1 MELISCPNCG
11 HSNNSDKENCIS
23 CGSSISRYSSDGT
36 LAPGTVIKNSYQVVR
51 LIKTGGMGAVYIGE
65 DMTGKTIA
73 IKELFIDESYEESDE
88 ILIARFEREAGL
100 LAKLSH
106 PNLPRVSDYF
116 YDFDNYFM
124 IMDYIE
130 GVDLEAILEKE
141 GHPGLA
147 EGKVIEWAIQ
157 ICSVLDY
164 LHNHKPVVIYRDI
177 KPANIVIRRSDNMAI
192 LVDFGIARPVEHGL
206 TTTAK
211 TIIGTVGYSPPEQYE
226 GKPRPQSDIYAL
238 GATMHH
244 LLTGKFPV
252 VPFEFE
258 AVRKLNP
265 SISVLTEQ
273 IVMKSLEFVIED
285 RYKSADEL
293 KTALLCVGKKQAS
306 PVSIKQKTRHKS
318 EHKGKE
324 SADLAKAHSNLGV
337 LYAKEGSYDRA
348 MEEFEQAIILDPS
361 SPEVYSNLGYVSLMV
376 KDYDMA
382 LEYFNKAIELNP
394 KLSGAYCNLGVL
406 YNRKGMMEEAIKH
419 FQKALTMDNSLA
431 HAHINIAHIYG
442 NRHMYK
448 EMIEECEKAIR
459 KKPECMEAYINYAYG
474 CGKTGSYDKGI
485 KRLEKAILFDSSSA
499 FAHSNLGV
507 LYGENKQY
515 DKAIESFNKAIS
527 IEPDYAEAYSNMG
540 IVYYKKGDFDKSRE
554 SFKKA
559 VELNPEFM
567 QAKANLARLCKEQ
580 KVNEKE
586 KQEVLKLLAT
596 APEKIVF
603 TNEDLALSPNVLSP
617 EDNDEEQGFV
627 TFQDKKGEEDKK
639 RRLEAQITVIPNEP
653 APYIELGRYYI
664 DHGNMDEGIRH
675 YQRAIRIEP
684 SGIDGHFYL
693 AQAYEKKGLNC
704 LADTEY
710 RKVIKNQPSHIE
722 AYLHLGKLLLMKKDF
737 ESSSVNYSNL
747 ITIKNDIPE
756 AHYGLGMSYMGLK
769 KYKSAK
775 TSLEKAL
782 EMGFTSSDLYFNL
795 AMIYYEQ
802 EHLYDKAEEYLK
814 IAISRNLTY
823 PEAHL
828 YLGNIYYRKK
838 LLHEAMWQYEE
849 VVQLKS
855 DYAIAYSN
863 LGAVYNDLNMLDK
876 AEDYYYR
883 ALQLDRNIAEAHR
896 NLGVLYQKKGEFLKA
911 IDEMEIYL
919 SLGEPE
925 DSREIRKRIK
935 DMEYKIKQSLRAGR

>member
-1 MELISCPNCG
+1 MGLITCSGCGNSNDSDEKNCT
-11 HSNNSDKENCIS
+11 S
-23 CGSSISRYSSDGT
+23 CGSSLLRYSSDGT
-36 LAPGTVIKNSYQVVR
+36 LAKGTVINNSYKVIE

-116 YDFDNYFM
+116 YDLDNYFM

-130 GVDLEAILEKE
+130 GIDLEAILEKE

-157 ICSVLDY
+157 ICSILDY
-164 LHNHKPVVIYRDI
+164 LHNNKPVVIYRDI
-177 KPANIVIRRSDNMAI
+177 KPANIVIRKTDNMAI

-226 GKPRPQSDIYAL
+226 GKPGPQSDIYAL

-258 AVRKLNP
+258 TVRKLNP
-265 SISVLTEQ
+265 SVSVLMEQ
-273 IVMKSLEFVIED
+273 VVMKSLEFAVED

-293 KTALLCVGKKQAS
+293 RTALLCAGKKQYSHVPA
-306 PVSIKQKTRHKS
+306 KQKARHKS
-318 EHKGKE
+318 EHKGHE
-324 SADLAKAHSNLGV
+324 AADLARAHSNLGV
-337 LYAKEGSYDRA
+337 LYAKEGSYERA
-348 MEEFEQAIILDPS
+348 KEEFEQAIVLDPS
-361 SPEVYSNLGYVSLMV
+361 SAEVYSNLGYISLMV
-376 KDYDMA
+376 KEYDIA
-382 LEYFNKAIELNP
+382 LEYFNKSIELNP

-406 YNRKGMMEEAIKH
+406 YNRKGMMDEAIKY
-419 FQKALTMDNSLA
+419 FQKALVMDNSLA
-431 HAHINIAHIYG
+431 HAHINIAYIYG
-442 NRHMYK
+442 NKQMYR

-485 KRLEKAILFDSSSA
+485 KRLEKALLFDSSSA

-507 LYGENKQY
+507 LYGDNKQY
-515 DKAIESFNKAIS
+515 DKAIDSFNKAIL
-527 IEPDYAEAYSNMG
+527 IDPDYAEAYSNMG
-540 IVYYKKGDFDKSRE
+540 IVYYKKGDFHKSKE

-559 VELNPEFM
+559 LELKPELM
-567 QAKANLARLCKEQ
+567 QAQANLARLCKEQ
-580 KVNEKE
+580 SINEKE
-586 KQEVLKLLAT
+586 REEVIKLLSFP
-596 APEKIVF
+596 PEKIKLS
-603 TNEDLALSPNVLSP
+603 NKDLTLSLTVLSP
-617 EDNDEEQGFV
+617 EDSDNEKGFV
-627 TFQDKKGEEDKK
+627 SFQDKKEEEEKK
-639 RRLEAQITVIPNEP
+639 RRLELQITIIPNEP
-653 APYIELGRYYI
+653 EPYIELGRYHLE
-664 DHGNMDEGIRH
+664 HGNIDEGIRH
-675 YQRAIRIEP
+675 FQRVIRMEP
-684 SGIDGHFYL
+684 LGVDGHFNL
-693 AQAYEKKGLNC
+693 AQAYEKKGLNF
-704 LADTEY
+704 LAETEY
-710 RKVIKNQPSHIE
+710 RKVIKNQPEHLE
-722 AYLHLGKLLLMKKDF
+722 ACLHLGKLLLLKGDF
-737 ESSSVNYSNL
+737 DGSVINYSNL
-747 ITIKNDIPE
+747 INAKNDLSE
-756 AHYGLGMSYMGLK
+756 AHYGLGKSYKGLK
-769 KYKSAK
+769 KYKSAR
-775 TSLEKAL
+775 TSFEKAL
-782 EMGFTSSDLYFNL
+782 AMGFDSADLYFNL
-795 AMIYYEQ
+795 AIIYYEYEQ
-802 EHLYDKAEEYLK
+802 LYDKSEEYLK
-814 IAISRNLTY
+814 TAISKNLTY

-849 VVQLKS
+849 VIQLKS

-896 NLGVLYQKKGEFLKA
+896 NLGVLYQKRGEFLKA
-911 IDEMEIYL
+911 KDEMEIYL

-925 DSREIRKRIK
+925 DSREIMKRIK
-935 DMEYKIKQSLRAGR
+935 DMEYKIKQSVRSGR